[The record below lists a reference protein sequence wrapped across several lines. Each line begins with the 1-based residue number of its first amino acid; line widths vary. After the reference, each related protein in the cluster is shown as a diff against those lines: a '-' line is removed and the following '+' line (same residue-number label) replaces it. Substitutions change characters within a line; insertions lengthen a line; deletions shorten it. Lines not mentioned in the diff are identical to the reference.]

1 MELFHTWGLKTRDD
15 IFSYIK
21 GKNLECYQQFMIR
34 AYIHCVTE
42 NVAFQLLSRILQ
54 KTKKDL
60 ELIESWEIYR
70 MVEVQGMGANP
81 LLVEGQ

>member
-1 MELFHTWGLKTRDD
+1 MLH
-15 IFSYIK
+15 FSSCH
-21 GKNLECYQQFMIR
+21 EF
-34 AYIHCVTE
+34 
-42 NVAFQLLSRILQ
+42 LQ

-60 ELIESWEIYR
+60 ELIESWEIYH

>member
-1 MELFHTWGLKTRDD
+1 MLH
-15 IFSYIK
+15 FSSCHEFYK
-21 GKNLECYQQFMIR
+21 KQ
-34 AYIHCVTE
+34 
-42 NVAFQLLSRILQ
+42 
-54 KTKKDL
+54 KKDL

>member
-1 MELFHTWGLKTRDD
+1 MELFHTRGLKTRDD
-15 IFSYIK
+15 IFSQFK
-21 GKNLECYQQFMIR
+21 GKNLECY
-34 AYIHCVTE
+34 E

-54 KTKKDL
+54 KTKKNL